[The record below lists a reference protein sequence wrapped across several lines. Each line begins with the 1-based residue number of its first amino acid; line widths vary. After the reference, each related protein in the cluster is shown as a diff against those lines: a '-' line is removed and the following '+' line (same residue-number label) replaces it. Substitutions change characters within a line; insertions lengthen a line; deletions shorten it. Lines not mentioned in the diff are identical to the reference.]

1 MTYSVTFI
9 GNIVI
14 VLTLLSKLIGVEVVT
29 ADLTTTVQTILLF
42 VGPILV
48 YIGRLKAGGVN
59 WLGIKK

>member
-48 YIGRLKAGGVN
+48 YIG
-59 WLGIKK
+59 